1 MGGYKYKMNNKI
13 DIKSV
18 NKTANN
24 MRLNALELAFKAG
37 KLGAHIGPSLSIIDI
52 LAVLY
57 TSILRFKIE
66 DPFWNERDRFIL
78 SKGHGGLGLYTAL
91 KEVQIISKEKLFT
104 FEDDGGILSGQP
116 QRNIKYGIEF
126 ASGSLGMGL
135 SFGVGVALSAIK
147 KSLNYNTFILLGNG
161 ECNEG
166 NIWEAALSAPQL
178 KLGNLICII
187 DDNKMQSDGKSDEV
201 LDMGNW
207 EDKWN
212 SFGFKSYKV
221 NGHSPIELF
230 DCFNRCINES
240 LDTPKVIIA
249 DTIKGYGVRLF
260 ENNPTW
266 HHGIVTKDIFETA
279 RDEIMKN
286 NKD

>member
-1 MGGYKYKMNNKI
+1 MNKKI

-24 MRLNALELAFKAG
+24 MRLNALELAFKVG
-37 KLGAHIGPSLSIIDI
+37 KVGAHIGPSLSIIDI

-57 TSILRFKIE
+57 TSVLRLKIE
-66 DPFWNERDRFIL
+66 DPLWNERDRFIL

-91 KEVQIISKEKLFT
+91 KEVQIISKENLFT

-135 SFGVGVALSAIK
+135 SFGVGVALSARK

-166 NIWEAALSAPQL
+166 SIWEAALSASQL

-249 DTIKGYGVRLF
+249 DTIKGYGVSLF

>member
-1 MGGYKYKMNNKI
+1 MNKKI

-24 MRLNALELAFKAG
+24 MRLNALELAFKVG

-57 TSILRFKIE
+57 TSVLRFKIE

-91 KEVQIISKEKLFT
+91 KEVQIISKENLST

-135 SFGVGVALSAIK
+135 SLGVGVALSAIK

-166 NIWEAALSAPQL
+166 SIWEAALSASQL

-249 DTIKGYGVRLF
+249 DTIKGYGVSLF

>member
-1 MGGYKYKMNNKI
+1 MNKKI

-24 MRLNALELAFKAG
+24 MRLNALELAFKVG
-37 KLGAHIGPSLSIIDI
+37 KIGAHIGPSLSIIDI

-57 TSILRFKIE
+57 TSVLRLKIE
-66 DPFWNERDRFIL
+66 DPLWNERDRFIL

-91 KEVQIISKEKLFT
+91 KEVQIISEENLST

-135 SFGVGVALSAIK
+135 SLGVGVALSAIK

-166 NIWEAALSAPQL
+166 SIWEAALSASQL

-249 DTIKGYGVRLF
+249 DTIKGYGVSLF

>member
-1 MGGYKYKMNNKI
+1 MNKKI

-24 MRLNALELAFKAG
+24 MRLNALELAFKVG

-57 TSILRFKIE
+57 TSVLRFKIE

-91 KEVQIISKEKLFT
+91 KEVQIISEENLST

-135 SFGVGVALSAIK
+135 SLGVGVALSAIK

-166 NIWEAALSAPQL
+166 SIWEAALSASQL

-249 DTIKGYGVRLF
+249 DTIKGYGVSLF